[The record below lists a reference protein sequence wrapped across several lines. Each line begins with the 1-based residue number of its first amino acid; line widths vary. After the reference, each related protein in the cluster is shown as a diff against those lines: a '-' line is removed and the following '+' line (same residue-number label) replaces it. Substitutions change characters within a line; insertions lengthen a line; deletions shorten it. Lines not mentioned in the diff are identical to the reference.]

1 MIKKDDY
8 IQKDEIA
15 KIITYKQLKKETEKK
30 EIIYKRRESKNTGM
44 ESLEVGP
51 LKDLNPQIYNYCAP
65 SLKVHTH
72 HN

>member
-44 ESLEVGP
+44 ESLEVSWSP
-51 LKDLNPQIYNYCAP
+51 ERSKSSNIQLLC
-65 SLKVHTH
+65 SLP
-72 HN
+72 